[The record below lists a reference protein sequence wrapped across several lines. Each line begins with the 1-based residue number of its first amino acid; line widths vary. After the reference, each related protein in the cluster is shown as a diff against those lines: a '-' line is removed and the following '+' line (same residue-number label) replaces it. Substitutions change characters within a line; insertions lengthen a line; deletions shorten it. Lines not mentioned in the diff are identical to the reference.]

1 MELLRMLLF
10 FGLMIARVTSLGP
23 NVDNIH
29 GLFNDGLDVSMVTE
43 IWHKSSDSICLSL
56 AKPRNF
62 SFLGQNPRPVFTGLV
77 SQSVGFR
84 TTLACFHWAVKS
96 GWLSHN
102 QGPIFT
108 GPVSQSVGFRTT
120 LACFHWAVE
129 SGRLSHN
136 QGPVFTWPVCQSV
149 GFRTTLACFHWA
161 VESGRLSH
169 NQHKTTRVRT
179 TLETN
184 CVTLV
189 RVQNYANERRV
200 SYQIH
205 F

>member
-1 MELLRMLLF
+1 MS
-10 FGLMIARVTSLGP
+10 GIALKSYDI
-23 NVDNIH
+23 NDN
-29 GLFNDGLDVSMVTE
+29 NKNS
-43 IWHKSSDSICLSL
+43 SSDINKKLIMTHV
-56 AKPRNF
+56 NYIF
-62 SFLGQNPRPVFTGLV
+62 VSFHNPRPVFTGLV

-84 TTLACFHWAVKS
+84 TTLACFHWAVES
-96 GWLSHN
+96 GWLSHD
-102 QGPIFT
+102 
-108 GPVSQSVGFRTT
+108 
-120 LACFHWAVE
+120 
-129 SGRLSHN
+129 
-136 QGPVFTWPVCQSV
+136 QGPVFTGPVCQSV

-189 RVQNYANERRV
+189 HMRNYANEHRV
-200 SYQIH
+200 TYQIH

>member
-1 MELLRMLLF
+1 MNAEKLLKSEPMEIPSCVRNYTNEYR
-10 FGLMIARVTSLGP
+10 IQQRTLGP
-23 NVDNIH
+23 QIAQQKQNN
-29 GLFNDGLDVSMVTE
+29 E
-43 IWHKSSDSICLSL
+43 ADS
-56 AKPRNF
+56 F
-62 SFLGQNPRPVFTGLV
+62 SQNPRPV
-77 SQSVGFR
+77 
-84 TTLACFHWAVKS
+84 
-96 GWLSHN
+96 
-102 QGPIFT
+102 FT

-120 LACFHWAVE
+120 LACFHWAIK

-136 QGPVFTWPVCQSV
+136 QGPVFTGPVSQS
-149 GFRTTLACFHWA
+149 GW
-161 VESGRLSH
+161 LSH

-189 RVQNYANERRV
+189 RVRNYANEHRV